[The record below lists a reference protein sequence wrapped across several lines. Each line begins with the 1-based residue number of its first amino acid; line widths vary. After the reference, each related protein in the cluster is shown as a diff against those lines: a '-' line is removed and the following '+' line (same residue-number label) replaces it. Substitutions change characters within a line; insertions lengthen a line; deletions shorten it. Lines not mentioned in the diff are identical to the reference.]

1 MKELNHLYGE
11 NYHII
16 DDVFTQTLLS
26 FVSQEK
32 YKQPTINHLIK
43 DLYDYLLAH
52 VISNE
57 FPYKTTKVK
66 TRMAAIHEK
75 GYWQGDVLENETRTI
90 IINLARA
97 GLLPS
102 QLCFENLC
110 RVLNPDLV
118 RQDHVIM
125 SRVSNEAGKVIGAD
139 FNGSKIGGDKE
150 KAIILIPDPMAATG
164 SSVSKILSH
173 YKNVVQGKEIK
184 FISMHLI
191 MTPNFIFKMK
201 AEHPDLIS
209 YALRLDRGNS
219 SSKALA
225 SKAGEFPEE
234 ENGLTEIDY
243 IVPGAGG
250 LGELMNNSYC

>member
-1 MKELNHLYGE
+1 MKELEHFYGE
-11 NYHII
+11 KYHIL

-26 FVSQEK
+26 FVCREE

-52 VISNE
+52 VLSKE
-57 FPYKTTKVK
+57 FPSLTSKVK

-75 GYWQGDVLENETRTI
+75 GYWEGRVINPQTRAV

-102 QLCFENLC
+102 QLCFERLC
-110 RVLNPDLV
+110 RILDPDLV

-150 KAIILIPDPMAATG
+150 KAIVLIPDPMAATG
-164 SSVSKILSH
+164 SSVAKIIDH
-173 YKNVVQGKEIK
+173 YKKVVKGKEMK
-184 FISMHLI
+184 FISLHLI

-201 AEHPDLIS
+201 REHPDLLA
-209 YALRLDRGNS
+209 YALRLDRAS
-219 SSKALA
+219 STERALSA
-225 SKAGEFPEE
+225 TPGKFPEE